1 MTECMHARRRGE
13 HRGDGKGDQRA
24 VKHSNVEH
32 VTACEIGSQG
42 KLRRPTDCLSFKQEI
57 IPDWLRVIRERG

>member
-1 MTECMHARRRGE
+1 MHAGE
-13 HRGDGKGDQRA
+13 ESIGEMDGEGDQRA

-42 KLRRPTDCLSFKQEI
+42 KLRRPTDCLSFRHEI
-57 IPDWLRVIRERG
+57 IPDWLRVIRESG